1 MEQGKTFTDKTFK
14 PRKKATEQ
22 PLDFGKV
29 PPQAVDLEEAV
40 LGAIMLEKNAFTQ
53 VNEVLKPEI
62 FYKPAHRMIYEAI
75 QRLFMKMEPIDIL
88 TVTQELKEKG
98 QLEIVG
104 GPYFIAS
111 LTSRVGSAANI
122 ESHCKLLQE
131 KFIKRELIRIS
142 GDVITEAFE
151 ESTDAFD
158 VLDKAEQGLFDVSQG
173 NLSRTNVRIS
183 DLLKEAISNMENA
196 AKNDSKSVGVPSGFH
211 ELDKTTSGWQPSNL
225 IVVAARPGMG
235 KTAFALSL
243 ARNAAIDFKKPVA
256 IFSLEMDAIEL
267 VNRLIS
273 SEATIDSSKIK
284 SGQLTNEEWDL
295 LHANLSKLA
304 EAPIFINDTPALSIS
319 DFRAI
324 ARRLHQHNRIELI
337 VIDYLQLMRGSVDT
351 RGLREQEISFISR
364 SLKAVAKELK
374 IPIIALSQLSRKVEE
389 RGGDKKPLLSDLRES
404 GAIEQDADMVCFI
417 YRPDYY
423 EINHDEE
430 GNSLKGIAQILIAK
444 NRHGRTT
451 DVNLGFVHSL
461 TKFVNIEDLQFHQEK
476 TFKQPSSRIVKSKN
490 WDNAFEDTPF

>member
-1 MEQGKTFTDKTFK
+1 MEQDKGIIDKTFK
-14 PRKKATEQ
+14 PRKKQTTDQ
-22 PLDFGKV
+22 PFDFGKV
-29 PPQAVDLEEAV
+29 PPQAVDLEEVV
-40 LGAIMLEKNAFTQ
+40 LGAIMLEKNAFTL

-75 QRLFMKMEPIDIL
+75 SRLFLKMEPIDIL

-111 LTSRVGSAANI
+111 LTSRVGSSANI

-142 GDVITEAFE
+142 GEVITDAFE
-151 ESTDAFD
+151 ESSDAFD

-173 NLSRTNVRIS
+173 NLSRTNTRIG
-183 DLLKEAISNMENA
+183 DLLKEAIDKIESA
-196 AKNDSKSVGVPSGFH
+196 GKNETHNTGVPSGFH
-211 ELDKTTSGWQPSNL
+211 LLDKTTSGWQASNL
-225 IVVAARPGMG
+225 IVIAARPGMG

-243 ARNAAIDFKKPVA
+243 ARNAAIDHKVPIA
-256 IFSLEMDAIEL
+256 IFSLEMDALEL
-267 VNRLIS
+267 VNRLITA
-273 SEATIDSSKIK
+273 EAGIESYKIK
-284 SGQLTNEEWDL
+284 SGKLTSEEWET
-295 LHANLSKLA
+295 LHTNISNLAN
-304 EAPIFINDTPALSIS
+304 APIFINDTPALSIS

-324 ARRLHQHNRIELI
+324 ARRMHQHNKIGLI
-337 VIDYLQLMRGSVDT
+337 VIDYLQLMRGSVET

-364 SLKAVAKELK
+364 SLKSIAKELK

-417 YRPDYY
+417 YRPEYY
-423 EINHDEE
+423 EMKNDSE
-430 GNSLKGIAQILIAK
+430 GNSTKGRADIIIAK
-444 NRHGRTT
+444 NRHGDTREIS
-451 DVNLGFVHSL
+451 LGFIDHL
-461 TKFVNIEDLQFHQEK
+461 TKFVNYEDLQFNQIIDY
-476 TFKQPSSRIVKSKN
+476 PVSRIVQSERWN
-490 WDNAFEDTPF
+490 DDDEAIF